1 MATSVWD
8 TAGMVGASS
17 GRDFGKHPASFIDY
31 EYAYQVVNKVMPL
44 ANWELHPDYSQ
55 WSGPSSSVDAYYVSV
70 PGRYDYDRETGA
82 TNLTWDN
89 WSGTGV
95 FTQSYGGAPTN
106 PSIHGTQYWRF
117 IDSHS
122 IKIILAFD
130 YLDTQWLYYTG
141 RSGSSTVLY
150 GKGMGIR
157 IRPFIESNGV
167 STEYKNAINMDEK
180 PETFWPLFDPMA
192 CDRLHPRKTAN
203 DNYQAP
209 GHISY
214 SDDHCFVTMPN
225 ISPDTVVPGFFVG
238 RGVKTDG
245 TVEPHRIILGAQRG
259 RQYAYGY
266 STSYPT
272 QTHNYGVQ
280 NFHMYAIDHVSR
292 RMAYSPSHP
301 LMITEQ
307 GPHKSDMV
315 IYPTI
320 PLFPGTL
327 DEGSTTPWFV
337 NGWARDMTLGS
348 EFTLTMNGAT
358 RNYKTV
364 SVGGSYHGQ
373 YNGFIGGSHFSPDP
387 AGQIHFAP
395 HITETNS
402 AYFKVAQDPYIM
414 ATAVLWE

>member
-1 MATSVWD
+1 MATSLWD
-8 TAGMVGASS
+8 TAGMVGAQS
-17 GRDFGKHPASFIDY
+17 GRDFGKHPASIADQ

-55 WSGPSSSVDAYYVSV
+55 YNGPTASSSAYWVNV
-70 PGRYDYDRETGA
+70 PGRYAYSYDTGSG
-82 TNLTWDN
+82 NLTWDN
-89 WSGTGV
+89 WAGTGTYSV
-95 FTQSYGGAPTN
+95 SYGGCP
-106 PSIHGTQYWRF
+106 PSKFHGTQYWRF
-117 IDSHS
+117 IDSHD
-122 IKIILAFD
+122 IKITLAFD
-130 YLDTQWLYYTG
+130 YIDTQWQWFVG
-141 RSGSSTVLY
+141 RTSSSTALY
-150 GKGMGIR
+150 GKGCGVR
-157 IRPFIESNGV
+157 IRPFIESNQV
-167 STEYKNAINMDEK
+167 ATEYASAINMDEK
-180 PETFWPLFDPMA
+180 PETFWPLFDPLA
-192 CDRLHPRKTAN
+192 CDQIYPRWTAY

-209 GHISY
+209 GHLSY

-225 ISPDTVVPGFFVG
+225 ISNNTVAPGFFVG
-238 RGVKTDG
+238 RGVKADG
-245 TVEPHRIILGAQRG
+245 TVEPHRIIFGAQRG
-259 RQYAYGY
+259 HSWAYTQT
-266 STSYPT
+266 TSYRGY
-272 QTHNYGVQ
+272 NKNFGVQ

-337 NGWARDMTLGS
+337 NGWARDMLLGS
-348 EFTLTMNGAT
+348 EFTLTMNGVE

-364 SVGGSYHGQ
+364 SVGGAYHGQ
-373 YNGFIGGSHFSPDP
+373 YNGFHGSTHYSPDP

-395 HITETNS
+395 HINETNS
-402 AYFKVAQDPYIM
+402 LYFEVAHDPGLM